1 MTDKSIIGENELNQN
16 ESMTLKDDP
25 LEAIFALNFGDF
37 VTDHLI
43 SEDLLSKINCSFKDK
58 ITRLKNQL
66 RELISIYSLDQTLS
80 LLGFSSNEE
89 SVIYNAIAQTISQ
102 MLEIESCNIYIQHTY
117 INMQDK
123 KGEDSSLILIGSSSN
138 NQDACNVINLSSEE
152 KNNIFINAYLKKKT
166 IYQKNDDGKIFSL
179 VVPMANNY
187 ECIGLIVLNDSNQ
200 KQIEP
205 EQIKLLE
212 VTSQLI
218 VTSMMLQNSI
228 EQTEITLNS
237 EERTPDEL
245 MHLRTELTANIGDLG
260 DDQQSFVESLADVV
274 DVKCHYKKE
283 HSQKVANIAREI
295 SGYLHLNEKTIDLI
309 YYAAFLHNIGKI
321 TIPQEI
327 FSKKGRLTE
336 EDWLQLNNHP
346 NIGVSLLMKINFMSE
361 VIPYIHYHRE
371 RWDGMGEPE
380 GLSGFSIPLGSRIIA
395 VADAYQALLSQ
406 RPYRD
411 SIESKDALEIMKE
424 EAGIKWDPVVVDA
437 LIKISK

>member
-1 MTDKSIIGENELNQN
+1 MTDKSIIGENELNHN

-43 SEDLLSKINCSFKDK
+43 SEDLLSKINCSFQDK

-102 MLEIESCNIYIQHTY
+102 MLEIESCNIYIQQKN
-117 INMQDK
+117 INSEYQK
-123 KGEDSSLILIGSSSN
+123 SEDTSLILTGSTLN
-138 NQDACNVINLSSEE
+138 NQDACSVIKISSKEQH
-152 KNNIFINAYLKKKT
+152 NTFINAYLEKKT
-166 IYQKNDDGKIFSL
+166 IYHENKENKTFSL
-179 VVPMANNY
+179 IVPMANNY
-187 ECIGLIVLNDSNQ
+187 ECIGLIVLKDSNK
-200 KQIEP
+200 KQIAA
-205 EQIKLLE
+205 EQIRLLE

-218 VTSMMLQNSI
+218 VTSMMLQQSI
-228 EQTEITLNS
+228 ELTESILNS
-237 EERTPDEL
+237 DERTPEEL
-245 MHLRTELTANIGDLG
+245 MHLRTELTASIGDLG
-260 DDQQSFVESLADVV
+260 DEQQSFVECLANVV

-295 SGYLHLNEKTIDLI
+295 AEHLHLNEKTIDLI
-309 YYAAFLHNIGKI
+309 YYAALLHNIGKI

-327 FSKKGRLTE
+327 FSKKGSLTE

-411 SIESKDALEIMKE
+411 SIKPKEAFIIMKK
-424 EAGIKWDPVVVDA
+424 EAGIKWDPIVVDA
-437 LIKISK
+437 LIEVNK